1 MLFYTVAEDIMKK
14 TISFVRAIGV
24 MIVSVFI
31 FFSLV
36 QAKTIRQSINRQGYN
51 EITAE
56 GITLQWKIS
65 GSLLEVVLT
74 APTDGWVAVGFDPT
88 SLMKDANIIIGF
100 VKDGIPEVRDDFGSW
115 YTSHDPDES
124 QGGTTDVVI
133 TKGSESGKKTE
144 LAFTLPLDSGDP
156 LDRTLVKGNTYTVI
170 LAYGT
175 VDDFTT
181 RHKKRTKVGITL

>member
-1 MLFYTVAEDIMKK
+1 MVSSLVTEEIMKR
-14 TISFVRAIGV
+14 TRGILQALILMV
-24 MIVSVFI
+24 VSVFL
-31 FFSLV
+31 FFNLAQS
-36 QAKTIRQSINRQGYN
+36 KTIKQSINRQGYN

-65 GSLLEVVLT
+65 GSFLEVVLS

-100 VKDGIPEVRDDFGSW
+100 VKDGTPVVRDDFGSW
-115 YTSHDPDES
+115 YTSHDADES
-124 QGGTTDVVI
+124 QGGSNDVVI
-133 TKGSESGKKTE
+133 RSGSESGKKTE
-144 LAFTLPLDSGDP
+144 FSFALPLDSGDP
-156 LDRTLVKGNTYTVI
+156 LDRTLVEGKTYTVI

-181 RHKKRTKVGITL
+181 RHKKRTSVEITL

>member
-1 MLFYTVAEDIMKK
+1 MKNEK
-14 TISFVRAIGV
+14 GFLRAGV
-24 MIVSVFI
+24 VIIVSVFL
-31 FFSLV
+31 FFNLAQS
-36 QAKTIRQSINRQGYN
+36 KTVKQSINRQGYN
-51 EITAE
+51 EISAE

-65 GSLLEVVLT
+65 GPLLEVVLS

-100 VKDGIPEVRDDFGSW
+100 VRDGAPEIRDDFGSW

-124 QGGTTDVVI
+124 QGGSNDVI
-133 TKGSESGKKTE
+133 IRGGSESGKKTE
-144 LAFTLPLDSGDP
+144 LAFALPLDSGDP
-156 LDRTLVKGNTYTVI
+156 NDRTLVEGKTYTVI

-181 RHKKRTKVGITL
+181 RHKKRTRVEITL